1 MKKRTIF
8 TILAGFLTALF
19 LTNCGGDSSGDNG
32 GNLGGGVVPTLSVSP
47 SSITFDENNMRA
59 KIMVTSNTDWTIK
72 STESWVRCSVQ
83 SGSGS
88 QEVIVIA
95 DGTTT
100 KDRYTILTISDVT
113 GKKTATV
120 SITQKAP
127 DNSPSDDLDLSLGRD
142 DYGADKNLN
151 NK

>member
-19 LTNCGGDSSGDNG
+19 LTNCGGDSGGDSG
-32 GNLGGGVVPTLSVSP
+32 GNSGNDNVLTLSVSP
-47 SSITFDENNMRA
+47 TSIIFDENTIRT

-72 STESWVRCSVQ
+72 SADSWARCSVQ

-88 QEVIVIA
+88 LEVIVIA

-100 KDRYTILTISDVT
+100 KDRYSILTISDMT
-113 GKKTATV
+113 GTKTATV

-127 DNSPSDDLDLSLGRD
+127 DNNPSGDLEPSLGRD